1 MYHITLNKNID
12 YLKITNLYSIA
23 IANRQDLFK
32 SRFLSKFS
40 ILFTT
45 LTTYNYHVT
54 NGLIKLIAPFFW
66 GVCNMIQIYK
76 IMKVKSKTHY
86 LFGF

>member
-12 YLKITNLYSIA
+12 YLKITNFIQEQLPID
-23 IANRQDLFK
+23 IDLFK

-45 LTTYNYHVT
+45 LTTYNYRVT
-54 NGLIKLIAPFFW
+54 NGLIKLIAPFF
-66 GVCNMIQIYK
+66 GGM
-76 IMKVKSKTHY
+76 
-86 LFGF
+86 